1 MSKQVFSERFEVQEL
16 IAEGGMGAVYKVLDI
31 KLDRVVALKVVHSHL
46 SSDADFLE
54 RFRDEARKTARLQ
67 GHPNIVQIFDVA
79 NDHGTEYL
87 VMEYFPSTN
96 LRDQLRSQGKFP
108 LQDAVNITQQ
118 IAQALV
124 KSHACDIIHRDIKPA
139 NILLDKH
146 QFVKLTDF
154 GIAKALSDAPLTS
167 TGQLIGTLKYMAPE
181 QARNTA
187 LDGKTDLY
195 SLGMV
200 LYELITGKNIWK
212 DVANLAILGKL
223 QAEQT
228 IPPLHFPT
236 NIPVGLQTVIGDLLR
251 FNPADRILSAEHLV
265 ARLADL
271 RDIEQDPVSTIVQ
284 SRIPKLESQEDDKT
298 VAVSPSPSSEYSS
311 QQVKR
316 ELETPTQL
324 TNTSSSRPKK
334 IAIDGIP
341 NSTDPIKSKTTKT
354 IRNSLLV
361 TIALLVMSGMYY
373 FSILPLTVDTDIQK
387 KTKIIPKTTTKVRTV
402 RKESKPLTTE
412 EIEVIPINKTQSAA
426 SKARAA
432 QSQAEAKRLAAEKK
446 ARVAKAEADAE
457 AKAADKARKAQAQAE
472 DEAHVAEA
480 ARVAQAQ
487 AFEKDQKAEKAR
499 LAQAK
504 VQSDARA
511 AEEARLAQAQA
522 VETAKAHE
530 EARKAQEKAAAKV
543 QAAESARLTKA
554 NAAAKAQAAQ
564 EAQIAQA
571 EAAEKN
577 QAAEKAQIAQEKAVA
592 QANASEKARIAE
604 AKAAAQANAA
614 KEARAAQAQAEAQ
627 AQAAE
632 KAQIAEAKAAAQIK
646 ASEEA
651 RVAQAEAEAQA
662 RAAEKARAVEAA
674 AVARVKAADEARA
687 AQAQAAKKA
696 RADQSKAAAQA
707 ADTQALNALLAEL
720 QQSISRRDLQALKS
734 MSTMSTSR
742 KKMLEDLFTRY
753 ETIETSIGDVSKS
766 EEKTTIILQFTKFVR
781 PNGEIVQ
788 PSRFLKTTNVII
800 PKEKDGWG
808 RLEW

>member
-108 LQDAVNITQQ
+108 LQDAVNVTRQ
-118 IAQALV
+118 IAQALM
-124 KSHACDIIHRDIKPA
+124 KSHTCDIIHRDIKPA
-139 NILLDKH
+139 NILLDRH

-200 LYELITGKNIWK
+200 LYELITGKNLWK

-223 QAEQT
+223 QAEHT
-228 IPPLHFPT
+228 IPPLHFPA

-251 FNPADRILSAEHLV
+251 FDPADRIQSAEDLV

-271 RDIEQDPVSTIVQ
+271 RDIEQDPDATIVQ
-284 SRIPKLESQEDDKT
+284 PRIPKPEALEDDKT
-298 VAVSPSPSSEYSS
+298 VAGNPSLSSEYSS

-316 ELETPTQL
+316 QFEKPTLL
-324 TNTSSSRPKK
+324 TKTSSSKPKK

-341 NSTDPIKSKTTKT
+341 SATDPIKSKSTKT
-354 IRNSLLV
+354 IRNALLAA
-361 TIALLVMSGMYY
+361 IALLVMSGMYY
-373 FSILPLTVDTDIQK
+373 FSILPSTVDTNVQK
-387 KTKIIPKTTTKVRTV
+387 KTKIIPKAIPKVRDV
-402 RKESKPLTTE
+402 RKESQPLTTE

-432 QSQAEAKRLAAEKK
+432 QSKAEAKRLDAEKQ
-446 ARVAKAEADAE
+446 ARVAQAEAEAE
-457 AKAADKARKAQAQAE
+457 AKAAEKASKAQAQAE
-472 DEAHVAEA
+472 TEAQVAEA
-480 ARVAQAQ
+480 ERVAQAQ
-487 AFEKDQKAEKAR
+487 AAAKDQKAEKAR

-504 VQSDARA
+504 VQADARA
-511 AEEARLAQAQA
+511 AEETRLAQAKA
-522 VETAKAHE
+522 AETAMAQE

-554 NAAAKAQAAQ
+554 NAAAKAQATK

-571 EAAEKN
+571 EAAAKA
-577 QAAEKAQIAQEKAVA
+577 QAAEKAQIAQEKAA
-592 QANASEKARIAE
+592 TQAKAAEKARIAE

-614 KEARAAQAQAEAQ
+614 KEARAAQAQAQ
-627 AQAAE
+627 
-632 KAQIAEAKAAAQIK
+632 
-646 ASEEA
+646 
-651 RVAQAEAEAQA
+651 AQA
-662 RAAEKARAVEAA
+662 RAAEKARIAEAKAAAQVKAAEEARAAQALAEAQTQAAEKARAAEAA
-674 AVARVKAADEARA
+674 AVAKVQAADEARA
-687 AQAQAAKKA
+687 AL
-696 RADQSKAAAQA
+696 A
-707 ADTQALNALLAEL
+707 ADTQALNTLLAEL
-720 QQSISRRDLQALKS
+720 QRSISRKDLQALKS
-734 MSTMSTSR
+734 MSSMSTSR
-742 KKMLEDLFTRY
+742 QKMLEDLFTRY
-753 ETIETSIGDVSKS
+753 ETIETSIGNVSKS

-788 PSRFLKTTNVII
+788 PSRFLKITNVII

>member
-96 LRDQLRSQGKFP
+96 LRDQLRNQGKFP
-108 LQDAVNITQQ
+108 IQDAVNVTQQ
-118 IAQALV
+118 IAQALM

-139 NILLDKH
+139 NILLDRH

-212 DVANLAILGKL
+212 DVGNLAILGKL
-223 QAEQT
+223 QAEHT
-228 IPPLHFPT
+228 IPPLHFPA
-236 NIPVGLQTVIGDLLR
+236 NIPEGIQTVIRDLLR
-251 FNPADRILSAEHLV
+251 FDPAKRIQSAEELV

-271 RDIEQDPVSTIVQ
+271 RDIEQDPDATIVQ
-284 SRIPKLESQEDDKT
+284 PQIPQPEDLEDDKT
-298 VAVSPSPSSEYSS
+298 LAANPSPSSEYSS

-316 ELETPTQL
+316 QLEKPTQL
-324 TNTSSSRPKK
+324 TNTSSLKPKK

-341 NSTDPIKSKTTKT
+341 SATDPIKSDTTKT
-354 IRNSLLV
+354 IRNSLFV
-361 TIALLVMSGMYY
+361 AIALLVMGGMYY
-373 FSILPLTVDTDIQK
+373 FSILPSSVDTGVQEN
-387 KTKIIPKTTTKVRTV
+387 TKIIPKATPKVREV
-402 RKESKPLTTE
+402 RKESPPLTTE

-432 QSQAEAKRLAAEKK
+432 QSKAEAERLAAEKK
-446 ARVAKAEADAE
+446 ARVAQAEADTE
-457 AKAADKARKAQAQAE
+457 AKAAEKARKAQAQAE
-472 DEAHVAEA
+472 AEA
-480 ARVAQAQ
+480 QAAEAIRVAQAQ
-487 AFEKDQKAEKAR
+487 AAAKARDAEKAR

-504 VQSDARA
+504 IQADALA
-511 AEEARLAQAQA
+511 AEEARVAKARA
-522 VETAKAHE
+522 AETAKANE

-543 QAAESARLTKA
+543 QAAESARLAKA
-554 NAAAKAQAAQ
+554 NAAAKAQAAE
-564 EAQIAQA
+564 EAKIAQA
-571 EAAEKN
+571 EAA
-577 QAAEKAQIAQEKAVA
+577 
-592 QANASEKARIAE
+592 
-604 AKAAAQANAA
+604 AK
-614 KEARAAQAQAEAQ
+614 

-632 KAQIAEAKAAAQIK
+632 EAKIAAGK
-646 ASEEA
+646 SRGSSESCRE
-651 RVAQAEAEAQA
+651 
-662 RAAEKARAVEAA
+662 
-674 AVARVKAADEARA
+674 
-687 AQAQAAKKA
+687 
-696 RADQSKAAAQA
+696 S
-707 ADTQALNALLAEL
+707 
-720 QQSISRRDLQALKS
+720 
-734 MSTMSTSR
+734 
-742 KKMLEDLFTRY
+742 
-753 ETIETSIGDVSKS
+753 
-766 EEKTTIILQFTKFVR
+766 
-781 PNGEIVQ
+781 PNC
-788 PSRFLKTTNVII
+788 
-800 PKEKDGWG
+800 
-808 RLEW
+808 